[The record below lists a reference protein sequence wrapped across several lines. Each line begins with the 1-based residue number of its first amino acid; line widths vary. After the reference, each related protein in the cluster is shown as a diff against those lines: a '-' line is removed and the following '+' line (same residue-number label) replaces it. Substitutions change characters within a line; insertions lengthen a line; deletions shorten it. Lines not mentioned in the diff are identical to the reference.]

1 MMAETSPPDG
11 IPSEVPDFGDLIDLN
26 SFYGYGPHGTGT
38 AYETADRAWRLSPA
52 IPAWMQEGTY
62 EYEDNTGEFAGEPW
76 ETRRGRFW
84 AVLGGGTAGDGFG
97 SRDSVRWRVPDA
109 LSTPGA
115 DYSSHAF
122 DLFATLPWWELRPSG
137 TDDGFAGIDLI
148 PSGVGTWGELDYI
161 TSAMTVDGEWL
172 LAYVPV
178 TDDGARTFTVDM
190 SALSGPARARWF
202 DPSTGNYIAI
212 SNGFEYDATGTR
224 EFTTPGERDDSTN
237 DWLLVLDASGQAPC
251 GSITTSGVYT
261 PPAAPPT
268 GVACEVTATLQSDP
282 SQVVRAPVE
291 LGGG

>member
-1 MMAETSPPDG
+1 
-11 IPSEVPDFGDLIDLN
+11 
-26 SFYGYGPHGTGT
+26 
-38 AYETADRAWRLSPA
+38 
-52 IPAWMQEGTY
+52 
-62 EYEDNTGEFAGEPW
+62 
-76 ETRRGRFW
+76 
-84 AVLGGGTAGDGFG
+84 
-97 SRDSVRWRVPDA
+97 
-109 LSTPGA
+109 
-115 DYSSHAF
+115 
-122 DLFATLPWWELRPSG
+122 
-137 TDDGFAGIDLI
+137 
-148 PSGVGTWGELDYI
+148 
-161 TSAMTVDGEWL
+161 MTVDGEWL